1 MDIRNTFIGAIINK
15 DDDDRTL
22 PKGQVR
28 DALNIHVSDSE
39 GSDVGS
45 VEKAYGN
52 EQLTNID
59 LGENVIEIGKYEDDS
74 QDKLY
79 WFTKSELGTH
89 LMEWDNIN
97 QVVSIVL
104 KDTREEDN
112 GRVLNLKETNLI
124 TGISKIISEDVSGDL
139 LTWTDDNIEIC
150 CINIERAK
158 TWGENGFEKEDI
170 YLIKKP
176 PRYPLKAN
184 STYTNDGSKNL
195 ENKFPSFTYR
205 YVYLDGEYSAL
216 SDYTNYKFTPKSFD
230 LDYFTLENKGMVS
243 NFNAV
248 RLYFNTGERQ
258 VTDIQLCAKFSN
270 SNNIYVIETF
280 NKSNKGWSD
289 DEEYTHVFSNSKLYS
304 VLAEKE
310 LYRSFDN
317 IPPKAKALTV
327 LENRINVGNYDEGM
341 DIVDEDGNNINIDFS
356 LTLITESIDDYVDFS
371 NTILD
376 NYISFEN
383 TTNEDL
389 IEGKQLYFS
398 FGITLDGTNVYTNS
412 FIFVIEEDYENF
424 NELFNSSQFSVF
436 FDVINNDYISSYN
449 NLSQYEIDPNYTLTG
464 ETYLSMSLVNDIPT
478 FTVAPVVYADT
489 ANSDAAVTLIT
500 AFEITSYMS
509 VGEINNTVSCKTNM
523 GYEAAIE
530 YQDEFNRRIPVLT
543 SETNTLFIPQ
553 KYSAFKNKLRININN
568 KAPKDADR
576 YKICIKAKPLQYQI
590 IYVNEFYNEDNFVW
604 AKLVAENKDK
614 VSVGDELIVK
624 VSGDLA
630 ISEVITVKVLD
641 IQSKEANFITDNTD
655 QEENEILETEG
666 VYMKIRPVGFSMDLD
681 DFTIYQNDA
690 PKVSSDGYP
699 TTYMDLFTTLNE
711 NDTNTELS
719 INQGSSIYLFIHSYR
734 FYDAGQRDKVFEK
747 TFFAQ
752 RSYDTLEEWFNE
764 ILLNGNSI
772 PANQLQTEEVDDF
785 KDNISLVRGE
795 LKYIYNTIPYI
806 VEDPNG
812 KLYLKITGLYAGGTR
827 NRKGYILANI
837 VIRNSTGFYAF
848 ETTVNQVESEIYY
861 QTEQCFD
868 IEDGNHLANIQ
879 NQESDSF
886 TPAIIDLDFFNCYA
900 QGNGI
905 ESYRY
910 KDGFNTNYLNIDL
923 RPSSTSIVTPK
934 KIRRFADLTYGEA
947 FIESTG
953 LNGLNEFNASTANF
967 KELDKQYGSVQRL
980 FATDT
985 NLLVWQEEKA
995 SKILF
1000 GKDLITTASG
1010 ATTVS
1015 LITDILGQQVPI
1027 PGDSGIGTNPES
1039 LAWNGYRFYYI
1050 NARKGTPI
1058 RLSMD
1063 GITNI
1068 NNKVVDYFRDLFRL
1082 NPTSNKLGGFDPYH
1096 GHYIIHNTDEESK
1109 TYNTYCGNSIYKDI
1123 STPFSYYLNL
1133 NNLVGDIVINYNIS
1147 FGSGSITAV
1156 YNNQI
1161 VSDEISGQG
1170 SITIPRDA
1178 AEINEKVLIT
1188 LTPGEDGL
1196 NIELTNVCPI
1206 GISLNLYT
1214 IVLVDEGSIG
1224 KTVTN
1229 RFRWGV
1235 SSFYNDNQLFENFE
1249 INTFRK
1255 EVGLEGNG
1263 KFPQRDY
1270 SVNMQSYKDVS
1281 DTFHFNIENNN
1292 KLGYLITDE
1301 DYVEGDIETILS
1313 EATFIETSET
1323 QIGEDSYVNQGSFDF
1338 VRPTDN
1344 HNLYLIHDYRS
1355 PVVVIDK
1362 DTKIYMFFDKSGSMN
1377 ATLTP
1382 LQTMRDTILKDRLLP
1397 FYNNDSDL
1405 YDASVVIQEVDG
1417 TTILGDNSSANERTL
1432 KMLDLL
1438 EIDPP
1443 EGNVIAML
1451 FQDEASSI
1459 YHGASIE
1466 PRTAT
1471 YDSDLAILRSRL
1483 NSYAS
1488 GYYRGV
1494 IFQVDGQQGFKDF
1507 IEAVEN
1513 GTGLYSGVNGL
1524 SDRNEFNFKY
1534 DIADGGTEQYYLDQI
1549 VLALTELGYNI

>member
-22 PKGQVR
+22 PKGHVR
-28 DALNIHVSDSE
+28 DALNVHVSDSE

-45 VEKAYGN
+45 IEKAYGN

-59 LGENVIEIGKYEDDS
+59 LGVNVVEIGKYEDEP

-89 LMEWDNIN
+89 LMEWDDVN

-104 KDTREEDN
+104 KDTRTEDE
-112 GRVLNLKETNLI
+112 GRVLNLKEDKLI
-124 TGISKIISEDVSGDL
+124 TGIQKVISEDVSGDL
-139 LTWTDDNIEIC
+139 LVWTDDNIEVC

-176 PRYPLKAN
+176 PRYPLRAVP
-184 STYTNDGSKNL
+184 TYSNDGSNNL
-195 ENKFPSFTYR
+195 EDKFPSFFYR
-205 YVYLDGEYSAL
+205 YKYLDGEWSAL
-216 SDYTNYKFTPKSFD
+216 SDYTNYKFTPKPFD
-230 LDYFTLENKGMVS
+230 LDYFNLENKGMV
-243 NFNAV
+243 NTFNAV
-248 RLYFNTGERQ
+248 RLYFNTGPKR
-258 VTDIQLCAKFSN
+258 VTDVQLCVKFSN
-270 SNNIYVIETF
+270 SINIYVVESF
-280 NKSNKGWSD
+280 NKASKGWSN
-289 DEEYTHVFSNSKLYS
+289 EEEQSHVFSNSKLYS
-304 VLAEKE
+304 VLPERE

-317 IPPKAKALTV
+317 IPPKAKALTL
-327 LENRINVGNYDEGM
+327 LENKIILGNYEEGM
-341 DIVDEDGNNINIDFS
+341 DIANDKGEAINIDFS
-356 LTLITESIDDYVDFS
+356 LSLVSTDVEDYEELDVIVLNNTL
-371 NTILD
+371 
-376 NYISFEN
+376 SFEN
-383 TTNEDL
+383 TNSEDL
-389 IEGKQLYFS
+389 IEGKQITFTFS
-398 FGITLDGTNVYTNS
+398 ISLEALNVYNNTFV
-412 FIFVIEEDYENF
+412 FILEKDYEDLTDLVSSSEFSNF
-424 NELFNSSQFSVF
+424 V
-436 FDVINNDYISSYN
+436 DVINNDFVLTYN
-449 NLSQYEIDPNYTLTG
+449 NKGEYEIDPDYALTG
-464 ETYLSMSLVNDIPT
+464 ETYISFSLINDVPT
-478 FTVAPVVYADT
+478 FIVNPVYYADT
-489 ANSDAAVTLIT
+489 ANSDAIVELTMGFENDCYVSIGSTDNSIT
-500 AFEITSYMS
+500 
-509 VGEINNTVSCKTNM
+509 CKSNM
-523 GYEAAIE
+523 GYEASIE

-543 SETNTLFIPQ
+543 SENNTIFIPQ
-553 KYSAFKNKLRININN
+553 KYSTYKNQLRISINSR
-568 KAPKDADR
+568 APEGADR
-576 YKICIKAKPLQYQI
+576 YKICIKAKPLEYQI

-614 VSVGDELIVK
+614 VKIGDELIIK
-624 VSGDLA
+624 KAG
-630 ISEVITVKVLD
+630 EVVVTEPITVKILD
-641 IQSKEANFITDNTD
+641 IEDKDADFISGNADEN
-655 QEENEILETEG
+655 ENEIIETEG
-666 VYMKIRPVGFSMDLD
+666 VYMKIRPPSQVSMDLD
-681 DFTIYQNDA
+681 DFDIYQNEA
-690 PKVSSDGYP
+690 KELGSSSYP
-699 TTYMDLFTTLNE
+699 VNYLDLFTNLE
-711 NDTNTELS
+711 DPSELS
-719 INQGSSIYLFIHSYR
+719 IPQGSSIYLYINSWRY
-734 FYDAGQRDKVFEK
+734 YDDFKATGIFDK

-752 RSYDTLEEWFNE
+752 RDYDSLEDWFNE

-772 PANQLQTEEVDDF
+772 PAIDEGRDEVTDYSG
-785 KDNISLVRGE
+785 NLELVRGE
-795 LKYIYNTIPYI
+795 LKYVLGSIPYI
-806 VEDPNG
+806 VEDPAG
-812 KLYLKITGLYAGGTR
+812 KLYLRIKGLYSGGTK
-827 NRKGYILANI
+827 NRRGYCRAQI
-837 VIRNSTGFYAF
+837 VIRTSTGFYAF
-848 ETTVNQVESEIYY
+848 ETKPLQTEPQIFY
-861 QTEQCFD
+861 QSEQCFD
-868 IEDGNHLANIQ
+868 IENGNHLANNQ
-879 NQESDSF
+879 NQDVDTF
-886 TPAIIDLDFFNCYA
+886 TPAVIDLDFFNAYS

-905 ESYRY
+905 ESYKY

-923 RPSSTSIVTPK
+923 RPSTTSIELPR
-934 KIRRFADLTYGEA
+934 KIRRFADLIYGEA
-947 FIESTG
+947 FVESSG
-953 LNGLNEFNASTANF
+953 INALNEFNASTGNF
-967 KELDKQYGSVQRL
+967 KELDKQYSSVQRL
-980 FATDT
+980 FGRDTD
-985 NLLVWQEEKA
+985 LLVWQEDKV
-995 SKILF
+995 SKVLF
-1000 GKDLITTASG
+1000 GKDLIKTASG
-1010 ATTVS
+1010 ESVISAIPEV
-1015 LITDILGQQVPI
+1015 LGHQVPYA
-1027 PGDSGIGTNPES
+1027 GENGIGIHPES
-1039 LAWNGYRFYYI
+1039 LAWDNFRFNYV
-1050 NARKGTPI
+1050 NSRKGTPI
-1058 RLSMD
+1058 RLSLD
-1063 GITNI
+1063 GTTYI
-1068 NNKVVDYFRDLFRL
+1068 NYKLVDYFRDLFIA
-1082 NPTSNKLGGFDPYH
+1082 NPTSKKLGGFDPYH

-1147 FGSGSITAV
+1147 FGTGSITAV

-1170 SITIPRDA
+1170 SITIPRDS

-1214 IVLVDEGSIG
+1214 IVLVDEGAIG

-1263 KFPQRDY
+1263 KFPQRGY
-1270 SVNMQSYKDVS
+1270 SVNLQSYKDVS
-1281 DTFHFNIENNN
+1281 DTFHFNVENNN

-1301 DYVEGDIETILS
+1301 DYEEADIETILS

-1323 QIGEDSYVNQGSFDF
+1323 QNGEDSYVNQGSFNFD
-1338 VRPTDN
+1338 RPSDN

-1355 PVVVIDK
+1355 PEVVIDK

-1417 TTILGDNSSANERTL
+1417 TTILNDNSSANERTL

-1459 YHGASIE
+1459 YHGATIE

-1471 YDSDLAILRSRL
+1471 YDSDLVSLRSRL

-1488 GYYRGV
+1488 GYYRAV

-1534 DIADGGTEQYYLDQI
+1534 DIADGGTEQYYLNQI